1 MHLHRVSGLRFKG
14 FIGMHT
20 IEMSAPGIVY
30 RAENS
35 SVVVTK
41 SGSFLEIRRGT
52 KSKLKDPRTW
62 STKKAWMKDLGLTES
77 DVKES
82 RCHYS
87 PLPATPLLTADMAL
101 MKSLLEND
109 EFHLD

>member
-1 MHLHRVSGLRFKG
+1 ML
-14 FIGMHT
+14 T

-30 RAENS
+30 RAANS

-62 STKKAWMKDLGLTES
+62 SNKKAWMKDLGLSES
-77 DVKES
+77 DVNES

-87 PLPATPLLTADMAL
+87 PLPATPLLTADQTL
-101 MKSLLEND
+101 MKKLLEND

>member
-1 MHLHRVSGLRFKG
+1 MIYL
-14 FIGMHT
+14 
-20 IEMSAPGIVY
+20 EMSAPGIVY
-30 RAENS
+30 RAANS

-52 KSKLKDPRTW
+52 KSKLKDARTW
-62 STKKAWMKDLGLTES
+62 ATKKAWMKDLGLTDS

-87 PLPATPLLTADMAL
+87 PLPATPLLTADQTL